1 MCLGSK
7 TETLTFVAGQGGPS
21 ATTYSRVRSPFL
33 SVPDFDFKTVRDF
46 VLAGKLNDLND
57 SLRFLQSILV
67 VLCQCFLKPQ
77 LFLTVCGQKRKAK
90 EVE

>member
-7 TETLTFVAGQGGPS
+7 TETLTFVAAQGGPS
-21 ATTYSRVRSPFL
+21 ATTYSRVRSTFL

-46 VLAGKLNDLND
+46 VLAGKLKD

-67 VLCQCFLKPQ
+67 VLCQCFLKPE